1 MPLLFAYSSTSF
13 SWSEV
18 KHTGIVLLFSLMPK
32 IRLCKIITLSQK
44 TIASH
49 FQILSKMHEISLTN
63 ADVLNL
69 EAGEAAI
76 TAHKKKMDYV
86 FYSHPLQNTR
96 QQLST
101 VKNIIIPWFKQA
113 DRDDDMG
120 GTLLLSSLCS
130 HCYKRGRRIFIIHRH
145 IAKLSIVSKSKRK
158 LA

>member
-1 MPLLFAYSSTSF
+1 VISSSIAWATLSMPLLFAYSSTSF

-76 TAHKKKMDYV
+76 ATQKRWIM
-86 FYSHPLQNTR
+86 YSTHL
-96 QQLST
+96 
-101 VKNIIIPWFKQA
+101 
-113 DRDDDMG
+113 
-120 GTLLLSSLCS
+120 
-130 HCYKRGRRIFIIHRH
+130 HYKI
-145 IAKLSIVSKSKRK
+145 
-158 LA
+158 LANN

>member
-1 MPLLFAYSSTSF
+1 
-13 SWSEV
+13 
-18 KHTGIVLLFSLMPK
+18 MPK

-63 ADVLNL
+63 AHVLNL

-86 FYSHPLQNTR
+86 FYSLPLENTR

-101 VKNIIIPWFKQA
+101 VKNIIP
-113 DRDDDMG
+113 
-120 GTLLLSSLCS
+120 
-130 HCYKRGRRIFIIHRH
+130 
-145 IAKLSIVSKSKRK
+145 
-158 LA
+158 